1 MRHPVIP
8 DSTCS
13 WFLDSTLIS
22 IEFTTMAVMNP
33 PERKLA
39 KPLCSYETYK
49 KLYKHIKL
57 ETLQT
62 KLLLIH
68 TIVIVFLFFQVTSL
82 ACLSTVLTAS
92 RPNQKLGLFV
102 LPHFLNLRIIRVP
115 NVDPGVPNPWGP
127 HKIFIRHMYPV
138 LVQKHNFPK
147 FPRGQMRKIMFIFS
161 VKLTHFQSLRII
173 RAPRNKNM
181 VSKKLPLPINYS
193 SGSPRDKIK
202 LTLH

>member
-1 MRHPVIP
+1 MFDFSNFSVGGCWGQPLLLFWWNSNSHYSWSHQTPWFKKIIDSSTPSESFRKTCFNMRHPVIP

-22 IEFTTMAVMNP
+22 IEFTAMAVMNP

-57 ETLQT
+57 ETLQI

-68 TIVIVFLFFQVTSL
+68 TIVIVFLFFQVTSI

-92 RPNQKLGLFV
+92 RPYQEWGSLGF
-102 LPHFLNLRIIRVP
+102 P
-115 NVDPGVPNPWGP
+115 
-127 HKIFIRHMYPV
+127 IFQI
-138 LVQKHNFPK
+138 
-147 FPRGQMRKIMFIFS
+147 GE
-161 VKLTHFQSLRII
+161 
-173 RAPRNKNM
+173 
-181 VSKKLPLPINYS
+181 
-193 SGSPRDKIK
+193 
-202 LTLH
+202 